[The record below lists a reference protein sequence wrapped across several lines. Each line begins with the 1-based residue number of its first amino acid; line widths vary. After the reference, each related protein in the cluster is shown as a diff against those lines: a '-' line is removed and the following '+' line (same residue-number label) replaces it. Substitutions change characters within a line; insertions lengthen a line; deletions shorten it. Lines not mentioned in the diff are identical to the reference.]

1 MEERKGFGSNFGFL
15 MAAVGSAVGLG
26 NIWGFPNKMGASG
39 GFTFLIIYLIL
50 AVLCGFI
57 VMLGEL
63 AIGRKTGKG
72 AVEAYHVL
80 SKKFKWMG
88 WMGILSAFF
97 ILFFYCALGGYCIK
111 YVVLNVGNL
120 FGTGFGSNGLNGG
133 DVFGAFLTNQGE
145 GVIYGLIFV
154 VLTML
159 IVMGGVSGGIEKFCG
174 IGMPALFVMLLICI
188 IRACTLPGAADG
200 LKYMFVPGWA
210 VANGIIDEAP
220 GFWRVLT
227 AAGGQMFFSLSLG
240 AGVMITYGSYLDK
253 KQDLGKSAMIIVGMD
268 TVVALMAGLCVIPG
282 RFALDPNGA
291 LGGPELLFI
300 TMQNVF
306 DKMGP
311 AGPVFGI
318 LFYLLVFFA
327 AISSSISMLEVIV
340 AHFCDKAREKGK
352 GDRRKLYSAIAVV
365 ICAALCALVCADG
378 MGSNHIS
385 PAELLGL
392 AGAKLP
398 GWSTSW
404 LGLFDS
410 VAEGLLMPLGALLM
424 CLMISWELK
433 PDALRQEILLNG
445 ENRPW
450 VYDFFRLCVKY
461 ITPLCMLMI
470 LYGQI
475 SDFFIA

>member
-1 MEERKGFGSNFGFL
+1 MENKRDSWGSNLGFIL
-15 MAAVGSAVGLG
+15 AAVGSAVGLG
-26 NIWGFPNKMGASG
+26 NIWGFPYKMGKSG
-39 GFTFLIIYLIL
+39 GFTFLIAYLLL
-50 AVLCGFI
+50 AVFVGFV
-57 VMLGEL
+57 VMISEL
-63 AIGRKTGKG
+63 AMGRHVGKG
-72 AVEAYHVL
+72 VIGCYHTL
-80 SKKFKWMG
+80 SKKFKWVG
-88 WMGILSAFF
+88 WLAVFSPF
-97 ILFFYCALGGYCIK
+97 IIMSFYSVLGGYCIE
-111 YVVLNVGNL
+111 YMALNMSNLAFAGAEISAGADLFTSMLMNPFGNVIFTVLFLVICYLINR
-120 FGTGFGSNGLNGG
+120 GG
-133 DVFGAFLTNQGE
+133 
-145 GVIYGLIFV
+145 I
-154 VLTML
+154 
-159 IVMGGVSGGIEKFCG
+159 SGGIEKFNKV
-174 IGMPALFVMLLICI
+174 GMPALFVMLVIVI
-188 IRACTLPGAADG
+188 IRSLTLDGAVEG
-200 LKYMFVPGWA
+200 LKFMFVPGYA
-210 VANGIIDEAP
+210 VEG
-220 GFWRVLT
+220 GFIAEEPNFITVLAT
-227 AAGGQMFFSLSLG
+227 AGGQMFFSLSLG

-352 GDRRKLYSAIAVV
+352 GDRRKLYSAIVVV

-475 SDFFIA
+475 SDFFIV

>member
-1 MEERKGFGSNFGFL
+1 METKRASWASNLGFL
-15 MAAVGSAVGLG
+15 MAAIGSAVGLG
-26 NIWGFPNKMGASG
+26 NIWGFPYKMGKSG
-39 GFTFLIIYLIL
+39 GFAYL
-50 AVLCGFI
+50 AVYALLAIFVGFI
-57 VMLGEL
+57 VMASEL
-63 AIGRKTGKG
+63 AMGRKTGQG
-72 AVEAYHVL
+72 AMGTYHAL
-80 SKKFKWMG
+80 TKKFRWIGWLALFSPFAVMG
-88 WMGILSAFF
+88 
-97 ILFFYCALGGYCIK
+97 FYAVLGGYCIE
-111 YVVLNVGNL
+111 YMALNLSN
-120 FGTGFGSNGLNGG
+120 FAFGSESLATGG
-133 DVFGAFLTNQGE
+133 ELFAAMLSNSAGAVLFAALFLALC
-145 GVIYGLIFV
+145 YLINRSG
-154 VLTML
+154 
-159 IVMGGVSGGIEKFCG
+159 ISGGIEKFNNV
-174 IGMPALFVMLLICI
+174 GMPTLFVMLVVII
-188 IRACTLPGAADG
+188 IRSLTLPGAMEG
-200 LKYMFVPGWA
+200 LKFMFVPGYA
-210 VANGIIDEAP
+210 VEA
-220 GFWRVLT
+220 GFVAETPSLLSVF
-227 AAGGQMFFSLSLG
+227 ASAGGQMFFSLSLG

-253 KQDLGKSAMIIVGMD
+253 KQDLGKSTMIIVGMD

-433 PDALRQEILLNG
+433 PDVLRQEILLNG

-475 SDFFIA
+475 SDFFIV

>member
-1 MEERKGFGSNFGFL
+1 M
-15 MAAVGSAVGLG
+15 
-26 NIWGFPNKMGASG
+26 
-39 GFTFLIIYLIL
+39 TFYS
-50 AVLCGFI
+50 V
-57 VMLGEL
+57 
-63 AIGRKTGKG
+63 
-72 AVEAYHVL
+72 
-80 SKKFKWMG
+80 
-88 WMGILSAFF
+88 
-97 ILFFYCALGGYCIK
+97 LGGYCI
-111 YVVLNVGNL
+111 YYMIINVVGL
-120 FGTGFGSNGLNGG
+120 FS
-133 DVFGAFLTNQGE
+133 DMPDSSSFGALLTNPWAGI
-145 GVIYGLIFV
+145 GCLLLFMVICYLINR
-154 VLTML
+154 
-159 IVMGGVSGGIEKFCG
+159 GGVGGGIEKFNT
-174 IGMPALFVMLLICI
+174 IGMPALFVMLVIVI
-188 IRACTLPGAADG
+188 IRAWTLPNADVG
-200 LKYMFVPGWA
+200 LKYMFVPGYA
-210 VANGIIDEAP
+210 LKAGFFDKAP
-220 GFWRVLT
+220 GFMEVLAT
-227 AAGGQMFFSLSLG
+227 AGGQMFFSLSLG

-253 KQDLGKSAMIIVGMD
+253 KQDLGKSTMIIVGMD

-291 LGGPELLFI
+291 LGGPELLVI

-352 GDRRKLYSAIAVV
+352 GDRRKLYSAIVVV

-433 PDALRQEILLNG
+433 PDVLRQEILLNG

>member
-1 MEERKGFGSNFGFL
+1 METKRASWASNLGFL
-15 MAAVGSAVGLG
+15 MAAIGSAVGLG
-26 NIWGFPNKMGASG
+26 NIWGFPYKMGKSG
-39 GFTFLIIYLIL
+39 GFAYL
-50 AVLCGFI
+50 AVYALLAIFVGFI
-57 VMLGEL
+57 VMASEL
-63 AIGRKTGKG
+63 AMGRKTGQG
-72 AVEAYHVL
+72 AMGTYHAL
-80 SKKFKWMG
+80 TKKFRWIGWLALFSPFAVMG
-88 WMGILSAFF
+88 
-97 ILFFYCALGGYCIK
+97 FYAVLGGYCIE
-111 YVVLNVGNL
+111 YMALNLSN
-120 FGTGFGSNGLNGG
+120 FAFGSESLATGG
-133 DVFGAFLTNQGE
+133 ELFAAMLSNPAGAVLFAALFLALC
-145 GVIYGLIFV
+145 YLINRSG
-154 VLTML
+154 
-159 IVMGGVSGGIEKFCG
+159 ISGGIEKFNNV
-174 IGMPALFVMLLICI
+174 GMPTLFVMLVVII
-188 IRACTLPGAADG
+188 IRSLTLPGAMEG
-200 LKYMFVPGWA
+200 LKFMFVPGYA
-210 VANGIIDEAP
+210 VEA
-220 GFWRVLT
+220 GFVAETPSLLSVF
-227 AAGGQMFFSLSLG
+227 ASAGGQMFFSLSLG

-433 PDALRQEILLNG
+433 PDTLRQEILLNG

-475 SDFFIA
+475 SDFFIV

>member
-1 MEERKGFGSNFGFL
+1 MNDRKGFGSNFGFL

-26 NIWGFPNKMGASG
+26 NIWGFPNKMGANG
-39 GFTFLIIYLIL
+39 GFPFLILYLAL
-50 AVLCGFI
+50 ALCCGVI
-57 VMLGEL
+57 IMLGEL
-63 AIGRKTGKG
+63 ALGRKTGHG
-72 AVEAYHVL
+72 AVGAYQSI
-80 SKKFKWMG
+80 SKRFKWLG
-88 WMGILSAFF
+88 WLGIAAAALIFS
-97 ILFFYCALGGYCIK
+97 FYSALGGYCLR
-111 YVVLNVGNL
+111 YVVVNFGNL
-120 FGTGFGSNGLNGG
+120 IGAEFGTNGVGG
-133 DVFGAFLTNQGE
+133 ADVFQGLLSQPDVSIAFALAFM
-145 GVIYGLIFV
+145 LI
-154 VLTML
+154 TML
-159 IVMGGVSGGIEKFCG
+159 VVMSGVGGGIERVCSV
-174 IGMPALFVMLLICI
+174 GMPALFFILIICI
-188 IRACTLPGAADG
+188 IRSCTLPGAADG

-220 GFWRVLT
+220 GFWKVLT

-318 LFYLLVFFA
+318 LFYLLV
-327 AISSSISMLEVIV
+327 
-340 AHFCDKAREKGK
+340 
-352 GDRRKLYSAIAVV
+352 

-433 PDALRQEILLNG
+433 PDTLRQEILLNG

-475 SDFFIA
+475 SDFFIV

>member
-1 MEERKGFGSNFGFL
+1 METKRASWASNLGFL
-15 MAAVGSAVGLG
+15 MAAIGSAVGLG
-26 NIWGFPNKMGASG
+26 NIWGFPYKMGKSG
-39 GFTFLIIYLIL
+39 GFAYLAIYALL
-50 AVLCGFI
+50 AIFVGFI
-57 VMLGEL
+57 VMASEL
-63 AIGRKTGKG
+63 AMGRKTGQG
-72 AVEAYHVL
+72 AMGTYHAL
-80 SKKFKWMG
+80 TKKFRWIGWLALFSPFAVMG
-88 WMGILSAFF
+88 
-97 ILFFYCALGGYCIK
+97 FYAVLGGYCIE
-111 YVVLNVGNL
+111 YMALNLSN
-120 FGTGFGSNGLNGG
+120 FAFGSESLATGG
-133 DVFGAFLTNQGE
+133 ELFAAMLSNPAGAVLFAALFLALC
-145 GVIYGLIFV
+145 YLINRSG
-154 VLTML
+154 
-159 IVMGGVSGGIEKFCG
+159 ISGGIEKFNNV
-174 IGMPALFVMLLICI
+174 GMPTLFVMLVVII
-188 IRACTLPGAADG
+188 IRSLTLPGAMEG
-200 LKYMFVPGWA
+200 LKFMFVPGYA
-210 VANGIIDEAP
+210 VEA
-220 GFWRVLT
+220 GFVAETPSLLSVF
-227 AAGGQMFFSLSLG
+227 ASAGGQMFFSLSLG

-424 CLMISWELK
+424 CLMISWEPK
-433 PDALRQEILLNG
+433 PDTLRQEILLNG

-475 SDFFIA
+475 SDFFIV